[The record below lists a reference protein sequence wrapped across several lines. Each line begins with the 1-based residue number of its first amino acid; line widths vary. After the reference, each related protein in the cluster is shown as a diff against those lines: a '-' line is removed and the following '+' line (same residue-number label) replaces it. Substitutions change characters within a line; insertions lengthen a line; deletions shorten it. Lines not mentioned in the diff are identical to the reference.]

1 MPLAKGVHMT
11 KHEQI
16 IKHIEKLS
24 IGQKISVRKIAK
36 DLEVSEGTAYRAIKD
51 AGQRGLVAT
60 IDRVGTVRIEKK
72 SREQLD
78 VLTFGEIAKIVD
90 GQLIAGKGGQFNSL
104 TKFAIGAMEVEN
116 VVNYVSKNTLLIVGN
131 RVDVQKAALK
141 KGSAVLITGGFETSD
156 EIVKYADEH
165 DLPIISSNYDT
176 FMVANIINR
185 AMYNQMIKK
194 EILLVEDIVI
204 PIEETSYLY
213 DTMAVKDVRNKS
225 HETGHSRFPVV
236 DKEMKLTGIITSK
249 DILSQSSKM
258 QLSKVMSKPPMSA
271 QLSTTVA
278 SCAHSMIWEGIE
290 LLPVTSAD
298 RRLIGVISR
307 EDVLKAMQIA
317 GRQPQVGETIND
329 QVAKHIDIRN
339 NQINVEITP
348 QLTNQFGTLSKSV
361 SVAIIEE
368 TIKYVMRKHKKL
380 EVMIESLNIFY
391 IKTVQIENEVEV
403 LYNILDMG
411 RNFAKLE
418 VTMQS
423 GQQPVAT
430 ALLMCQLLDN

>member
-36 DLEVSEGTAYRAIKD
+36 DLDVSEGTAYRAIKD

-204 PIEETSYLY
+204 PIEETSYLF

-339 NQINVEITP
+339 NQIKVEITP

>member
-131 RVDVQKAALK
+131 RIDVQKAALK
-141 KGSAVLITGGFETSD
+141 KESAVLITGGFETSD

-271 QLSTTVA
+271 QLSTTVV

-339 NQINVEITP
+339 NQIKVEITP

>member
-131 RVDVQKAALK
+131 RIDVQKAALK

-225 HETGHSRFPVV
+225 HETGHSRFSVV

-339 NQINVEITP
+339 NQIKVEITP

>member
-116 VVNYVSKNTLLIVGN
+116 VVNYVSENTLLIVGN

-339 NQINVEITP
+339 NQIKVEITP

-391 IKTVQIENEVEV
+391 IKTVQIENQVEV

>member
-1 MPLAKGVHMT
+1 MT

-131 RVDVQKAALK
+131 RIDVQKAALK

-339 NQINVEITP
+339 NQIKVEITP

>member
-1 MPLAKGVHMT
+1 MT

-141 KGSAVLITGGFETSD
+141 KGSAILITGGFETSD

-339 NQINVEITP
+339 NQIKVEITP

>member
-1 MPLAKGVHMT
+1 MT

-36 DLEVSEGTAYRAIKD
+36 DLDVSEGTAYRAIKD

-72 SREQLD
+72 TREQLD

-90 GQLIAGKGGQFNSL
+90 GQFIAGRGGQFNSL
-104 TKFAIGAMEVEN
+104 TKFAIGAMEKEN

-131 RVDVQKAALK
+131 REDVQKAALN
-141 KGSAVLITGGFETSD
+141 KGSAVLITGGFETSQV
-156 EIVKYADEH
+156 IKQYADEH

-204 PIEETSYLY
+204 PIEETSYLF
-213 DTMAVKDVRNKS
+213 DTMTVKEVSIKAQ
-225 HETGHSRFPVV
+225 ETGHSRFPIV
-236 DKEMKLTGIITSK
+236 DSDMKLTGIITSK
-249 DILSQSSKM
+249 DILSQSPKAP
-258 QLSKVMSKPPMSA
+258 LSRVMTKPPMSA

-290 LLPVTSAD
+290 LLPVTDAD
-298 RRLIGVISR
+298 KTLIGVISR

-339 NQINVEITP
+339 NQIHVEITP

-368 TIKYVMRKHKKL
+368 TIKYVMRKQKKL

-391 IKTVQIENEVEV
+391 IKTVQIENEIEV

>member
-213 DTMAVKDVRNKS
+213 DTMAVNDMRNKA

-339 NQINVEITP
+339 NQIKVEITP

>member
-298 RRLIGVISR
+298 RRLIGVITR

-339 NQINVEITP
+339 NQIKVEITP

>member
-51 AGQRGLVAT
+51 AGQQGLVAT

-339 NQINVEITP
+339 NQIKVEITP

>member
-36 DLEVSEGTAYRAIKD
+36 DLDVSEGTAYRAIKD

-90 GQLIAGKGGQFNSL
+90 GQIIAGKGGQFNSL

-339 NQINVEITP
+339 NQIKVEITP

>member
-156 EIVKYADEH
+156 EIVKYADER

-339 NQINVEITP
+339 NQIKVEITP

>member
-1 MPLAKGVHMT
+1 
-11 KHEQI
+11 
-16 IKHIEKLS
+16 
-24 IGQKISVRKIAK
+24 
-36 DLEVSEGTAYRAIKD
+36 
-51 AGQRGLVAT
+51 
-60 IDRVGTVRIEKK
+60 
-72 SREQLD
+72 
-78 VLTFGEIAKIVD
+78 
-90 GQLIAGKGGQFNSL
+90 
-104 TKFAIGAMEVEN
+104 
-116 VVNYVSKNTLLIVGN
+116 
-131 RVDVQKAALK
+131 
-141 KGSAVLITGGFETSD
+141 
-156 EIVKYADEH
+156 
-165 DLPIISSNYDT
+165 
-176 FMVANIINR
+176 
-185 AMYNQMIKK
+185 
-194 EILLVEDIVI
+194 
-204 PIEETSYLY
+204 
-213 DTMAVKDVRNKS
+213 
-225 HETGHSRFPVV
+225 
-236 DKEMKLTGIITSK
+236 MKLTGIITSK
-249 DILSQSSKM
+249 DILSQSPKAP
-258 QLSKVMSKPPMSA
+258 LSRVMTKPPMSA

-290 LLPVTSAD
+290 LLPVTAAD
-298 RRLIGVISR
+298 KKLIGVISR

-339 NQINVEITP
+339 NQIHVQITP

-368 TIKYVMRKHKKL
+368 TIKYVMRKQKKL

-391 IKTVQIENEVEV
+391 IKTVQIENEIEV

>member
-1 MPLAKGVHMT
+1 MT

-36 DLEVSEGTAYRAIKD
+36 DLDVSEGTAYRAIKD

-78 VLTFGEIAKIVD
+78 VLTFGEIAKIID
-90 GQLIAGKGGQFNSL
+90 GQIIAGRGGQFNSL
-104 TKFAIGAMEVEN
+104 TKFAIGAMELEN

-131 RVDVQKAALK
+131 REDVQKAALK
-141 KGSAVLITGGFETSD
+141 KGSAVLITGGFDASN
-156 EIVKYADEH
+156 EIKQYADEH
-165 DLPIISSNYDT
+165 ELPIISSNYDT

-185 AMYNQMIKK
+185 AMYNKMIKK

-204 PIEETSYLY
+204 PLEETSYLF
-213 DTMAVKDVRNKS
+213 DSMSVEEVSKKAQ
-225 HETGHSRFPVV
+225 ETGHSRFPVV
-236 DKEMKLTGIITSK
+236 DTEMKLTGIITSK
-249 DILSQSSKM
+249 DILSQSPIV
-258 QLSKVMSKPPMSA
+258 QLNKVMSRPPMSA

-298 RRLIGVISR
+298 RKLIGVISR

-339 NQINVEITP
+339 NQIHVEITP

-423 GQQPVAT
+423 GQQPVAK
-430 ALLMCQLLDN
+430 ALLMCQLLDS

>member
-1 MPLAKGVHMT
+1 MT

-36 DLEVSEGTAYRAIKD
+36 DLDVSEGTAYRAIKD

-72 SREQLD
+72 TREQLD

-90 GQLIAGKGGQFNSL
+90 GQFIAGRGGQFNSL
-104 TKFAIGAMEVEN
+104 TKFAIGAMEKEN

-131 RVDVQKAALK
+131 REDVQKAALN
-141 KGSAVLITGGFETSD
+141 KGSAVLITGGFETSQ
-156 EIVKYADEH
+156 EIKQYADEH

-204 PIEETSYLY
+204 PIEETSYLF
-213 DTMAVKDVRNKS
+213 DTMPVKEVSIKAQ
-225 HETGHSRFPVV
+225 ETGHSRFPIV
-236 DKEMKLTGIITSK
+236 DSDMKLTGIITSK
-249 DILSQSSKM
+249 DILSQSPKAP
-258 QLSKVMSKPPMSA
+258 LSRVMTKSPMSA

-290 LLPVTSAD
+290 LLPVTDAD
-298 RRLIGVISR
+298 KTLIGVISR

-339 NQINVEITP
+339 NQIHVEITP

-368 TIKYVMRKHKKL
+368 TIKYVMRKQKKL

-391 IKTVQIENEVEV
+391 IKTVQIENEIEV

>member
-1 MPLAKGVHMT
+1 MT

-131 RVDVQKAALK
+131 RIDVQKAALK

-156 EIVKYADEH
+156 EIVKYSDEH

-339 NQINVEITP
+339 NQIKVEITP

>member
-36 DLEVSEGTAYRAIKD
+36 DLDVSEGTAYRAIKD

-90 GQLIAGKGGQFNSL
+90 GQIIAGKGGQFNSL

-213 DTMAVKDVRNKS
+213 DTLAVKDVRNKS

-339 NQINVEITP
+339 NQIKVEITP

>member
-36 DLEVSEGTAYRAIKD
+36 DLDVSEGTAYRAIKD

-90 GQLIAGKGGQFNSL
+90 GQIIAGKGGQFNSL

-156 EIVKYADEH
+156 EIVKYANEH

-339 NQINVEITP
+339 NQIKVEITP

>member
-1 MPLAKGVHMT
+1 MT

-339 NQINVEITP
+339 NQIKVEITP

-391 IKTVQIENEVEV
+391 IKTVQIENQVEV

>member
-156 EIVKYADEH
+156 EIVKYADKH

-339 NQINVEITP
+339 NQIKVEITP

>member
-131 RVDVQKAALK
+131 RIDVQKAALK

-213 DTMAVKDVRNKS
+213 ETMAVKDVRNKS

-339 NQINVEITP
+339 NQIKVEITP

>member
-1 MPLAKGVHMT
+1 MT

-339 NQINVEITP
+339 NQIKVEITP

-368 TIKYVMRKHKKL
+368 TIKYVIRKHKKL

>member
-131 RVDVQKAALK
+131 RIDVQKAALK

-339 NQINVEITP
+339 NQIKVEITP

-391 IKTVQIENEVEV
+391 IKTVQIENEVGV

>member
-36 DLEVSEGTAYRAIKD
+36 DLDVSEGTAYRAIKD

-339 NQINVEITP
+339 NQIKVEITP

>member
-36 DLEVSEGTAYRAIKD
+36 DLDVSEGTAYRAIKD

-90 GQLIAGKGGQFNSL
+90 GQIIAGKGGQFNSL

-156 EIVKYADEH
+156 EIVKYADER

-339 NQINVEITP
+339 NQIKVEITP

-368 TIKYVMRKHKKL
+368 TVKYVMRKHKKL

>member
-1 MPLAKGVHMT
+1 MT

-36 DLEVSEGTAYRAIKD
+36 DLDVSEGTAYRAIKD

-72 SREQLD
+72 TREQLD

-90 GQLIAGKGGQFNSL
+90 GQFIAGRGGQFNSL
-104 TKFAIGAMEVEN
+104 TKFAIGAMEKEN

-131 RVDVQKAALK
+131 REDVQKAALN
-141 KGSAVLITGGFETSD
+141 KGSAVLITGGFETSQ
-156 EIVKYADEH
+156 EIKQYADEH

-204 PIEETSYLY
+204 PIEETSYLF
-213 DTMAVKDVRNKS
+213 DTMTVKEVSVKAQ
-225 HETGHSRFPVV
+225 ETGHSRFPIV
-236 DKEMKLTGIITSK
+236 DSDMKLTGIITSK
-249 DILSQSSKM
+249 DILSQSPKAP
-258 QLSKVMSKPPMSA
+258 LSRVITKPPMSA

-290 LLPVTSAD
+290 LLPVTDAD
-298 RRLIGVISR
+298 KTLIGVISR

-339 NQINVEITP
+339 NQIHVEITP

-368 TIKYVMRKHKKL
+368 TIKYVMRKQKKL

-391 IKTVQIENEVEV
+391 IKTVQIENEIEV

>member
-1 MPLAKGVHMT
+1 MT

-339 NQINVEITP
+339 NQIKVEITP